1 MNKCGDFQLYELK
14 IKFEA
19 GDIMADSPLLSN
31 PKTFALEIIKVL
43 QSIISSTHKEISSS
57 RTKNRL
63 TVQIS

>member
-1 MNKCGDFQLYELK
+1 
-14 IKFEA
+14 
-19 GDIMADSPLLSN
+19 MADSPLLSN

>member
-1 MNKCGDFQLYELK
+1 
-14 IKFEA
+14 
-19 GDIMADSPLLSN
+19 MADSPLLST